1 MRKDVKLG
9 LSVGSVLFA
18 VIIVYLVVA
27 SHKNSRGGADIA
39 DSGDPAMVDP
49 QDSGTKQD
57 VVVPIPPVKP
67 APPPLTDIKPVPPVT
82 VTPPGDA
89 NWRNLLAGQV
99 KIENPSAHKSEDT
112 KLPDAG
118 NVTPPLLKGS
128 GADRGADNGTGGSK
142 AVVTPKVSTDA
153 GTSGPQRTHVIQ
165 PGESYSSIARAAY
178 GRASYHTL
186 IQRANPNINPNRL
199 RPGITIVLPEAPT
212 GAAPAALTTTVIRSP
227 REDGAAVPTDPA
239 HEYRVKSGDSLYAI
253 SCKLYGRADHVEQI
267 YELNRDVIGSD
278 KGRLKLD
285 MVLRLPESPTMTA
298 QR

>member
-27 SHKNSRGGADIA
+27 SHKNNKGVDYVE
-39 DSGDPAMVDP
+39 SGDPAAL
-49 QDSGTKQD
+49 D
-57 VVVPIPPVKP
+57 VPDNPVKP
-67 APPPLTDIKPVPPVT
+67 DAPPITPVKPTPPSPDIKPGPV
-82 VTPPGDA
+82 VVVKPGDGSQ
-89 NWRNLLAGQV
+89 WGTLLAGQTRLETPV
-99 KIENPSAHKSEDT
+99 PHKAEDAKAADGGT
-112 KLPDAG
+112 
-118 NVTPPLLKGS
+118 VVPPMLKG
-128 GADRGADNGTGGSK
+128 GAVDHSAVDNSAGSK
-142 AVVTPKVSTDA
+142 GAVVPPSTDVA
-153 GTSGPQRTHVIQ
+153 SSTASRTHVIQ
-165 PGESYSSIARAAY
+165 PGENYSSIARAAY

-199 RPGITIVLPEAPT
+199 RPGITIVLPEAPS
-212 GAAPAALTTTVIRSP
+212 GASPAALTTTVIRSP

-239 HEYRVKSGDSLYAI
+239 REYRVKSGDSLYAI